1 MKRQKATGQQA
12 ECCIQKNTPKH
23 PHYNLQQPD
32 ASNYIALFLKAK
44 LNTNLNIFYLTLEEL
59 VTEDMPGDW
68 QERIV
73 VDPKVL
79 VGKPLI
85 RGTRLSVEFILDL
98 LANDWTIEQILGEY
112 PQLAREDVMAV
123 LKYAAE
129 MAKEEKVYPL
139 P

>member
-1 MKRQKATGQQA
+1 M
-12 ECCIQKNTPKH
+12 
-23 PHYNLQQPD
+23 
-32 ASNYIALFLKAK
+32 
-44 LNTNLNIFYLTLEEL
+44 
-59 VTEDMPGDW
+59 VTENMVEEW
-68 QERIV
+68 QDRIV

-79 VGKPLI
+79 VGKPAI

-98 LANDWTIEQILGEY
+98 LANDWTIEQILSEY
-112 PQLAREDVMAV
+112 LQLERKDVIAV

>member
-1 MKRQKATGQQA
+1 M
-12 ECCIQKNTPKH
+12 
-23 PHYNLQQPD
+23 
-32 ASNYIALFLKAK
+32 
-44 LNTNLNIFYLTLEEL
+44 LE
-59 VTEDMPGDW
+59 DW

-98 LANDWTIEQILGEY
+98 LANDWTIEQILSEY
-112 PQLAREDVMAV
+112 PQLEREDVMAV

>member
-1 MKRQKATGQQA
+1 
-12 ECCIQKNTPKH
+12 
-23 PHYNLQQPD
+23 
-32 ASNYIALFLKAK
+32 
-44 LNTNLNIFYLTLEEL
+44 
-59 VTEDMPGDW
+59 MPIDW

-98 LANDWTIEQILGEY
+98 LANDWTIEQVLSEY
-112 PQLAREDVMAV
+112 PQLEREDVMAV

>member
-1 MKRQKATGQQA
+1 M
-12 ECCIQKNTPKH
+12 
-23 PHYNLQQPD
+23 
-32 ASNYIALFLKAK
+32 
-44 LNTNLNIFYLTLEEL
+44 
-59 VTEDMPGDW
+59 VTENMVEEW
-68 QERIV
+68 QGRIV

-79 VGKPLI
+79 VGKPVI

-98 LANDWTIEQILGEY
+98 LANDWTIEQILSEY
-112 PQLAREDVMAV
+112 LQLERKDVIAV

>member
-1 MKRQKATGQQA
+1 M
-12 ECCIQKNTPKH
+12 
-23 PHYNLQQPD
+23 L
-32 ASNYIALFLKAK
+32 
-44 LNTNLNIFYLTLEEL
+44 
-59 VTEDMPGDW
+59 GDW

-98 LANDWTIEQILGEY
+98 LANDWTIEQILSEY
-112 PQLAREDVMAV
+112 PQLERKDVMAV

>member
-1 MKRQKATGQQA
+1 MHR
-12 ECCIQKNTPKH
+12 
-23 PHYNLQQPD
+23 
-32 ASNYIALFLKAK
+32 
-44 LNTNLNIFYLTLEEL
+44 
-59 VTEDMPGDW
+59 DW

-98 LANDWTIEQILGEY
+98 LANDWTIEQILSEY
-112 PQLAREDVMAV
+112 PQLEREDVMAV

-139 P
+139 PYNSLLTKKFSNKVVGALRSKGIDIIPINELTSGVSDESVLEAAINKMEF